1 MSNEPQILANVLNKT
16 RDITKLYLKLLD
28 KTDWHKMYEVNG
40 TKLNT
45 VFWLAAH
52 ISITQNYL
60 ALRCTGGEKIT
71 LPYARQFGMG
81 STPSAAE
88 ECPPKDEMLNNFNM
102 IHEKSIAHIASLDPA
117 YLDEPNP
124 TGFEFLGENNVRSMI
139 VHAIRHEN
147 MHSGHLGWLCKLN
160 GIKTI

>member
-1 MSNEPQILANVLNKT
+1 MNNESQTLANVLNKT
-16 RDITKLYLKLLD
+16 RDITNLYLKLLE
-28 KTDWHKMYEVNG
+28 KTDWHKTYESEG

-52 ISITQNYL
+52 ISITQNFL

-71 LPYARQFGMG
+71 LPYARQFGLG
-81 STPSAAE
+81 STPSTAE
-88 ECPPKDEMLNNFNM
+88 DSPSKEEMLSNLNL
-102 IHEKSIAHIASLDPA
+102 IHEKSINHVASLDPSF
-117 YLDEPNP
+117 LDEVNP
-124 TGFEFLGENNVRSMI
+124 TGFEFLGENSVRSMI

-147 MHSGHLGWLCKLN
+147 LHAGHLGWLCKLN